1 MAHTDL
7 PAAGM
12 QRTDTPVE
20 RLVRAA
26 ECGDERAGSALA
38 QRYGGIVW
46 AVARA
51 HRLNDADAADAAQA
65 TWLRLVQNLGR
76 LRQPAAIPGWI
87 ATTARRECLRILR
100 QRDRQAC
107 AELPELVDEPDLAGA
122 VEAGE
127 RTVALARAFSGLTPA
142 DQALLRLVSAEPALS
157 YKDIACA
164 LGMPIGSIGPTRMR
178 ALARLRREVD
188 RLGAAAEALR

>member
-1 MAHTDL
+1 
-7 PAAGM
+7 M
-12 QRTDTPVE
+12 QRTDIPVE

-26 ECGDERAGSALA
+26 ECGDERAWSALV

-76 LRQPAAIPGWI
+76 LRQPAAVPGWI

-107 AELPELVDEPDLAGA
+107 SELPELVDEPDLTGA

-127 RTVALARAFSGLTPA
+127 RTAALARAFSRLTPA
-142 DQALLRLVSAEPALS
+142 DQALLRLLSAEPALS

-164 LGMPIGSIGPTRMR
+164 LDMPIGSIGPTRMR

-188 RLGAAAEALR
+188 RLGPGAEALR